1 MSAGG
6 VPTHPSSPHPGKCN
20 AAFRPILMI
29 PEVPP
34 GLAVPTIQLPAQCL
48 TTGEISAS
56 WDKAFEPLLALP
68 AIWCQVLALEIWSN
82 LSSTPVWLCDLAVS

>member
-1 MSAGG
+1 MQYCIQA
-6 VPTHPSSPHPGKCN
+6 HP
-20 AAFRPILMI
+20 MI

-48 TTGEISAS
+48 TTGKISAS

-68 AIWCQVLALEIWSN
+68 AIWCQVVAQELWSN
-82 LSSTPVWLCDLAVS
+82 LSPTSVWLCDLAVS